1 MSRPNIAFS
10 VRASSGT
17 ISGWMG
23 SAMMTGWWLV
33 LLGGGDF
40 WAESSIFSEVKW
52 LSESKLVPHVFFCSS
67 EIFRVLA
74 SNHVG
79 LSFDPY
85 SSDNKF
91 KRSARARYH

>member
-1 MSRPNIAFS
+1 
-10 VRASSGT
+10 
-17 ISGWMG
+17 
-23 SAMMTGWWLV
+23 
-33 LLGGGDF
+33 
-40 WAESSIFSEVKW
+40 VKW